1 MAVVLIRAT
10 ILYIIITFSLR
21 LMGKRQLGELQ
32 PSELVVTILIS
43 NIAAIPVEDSSV
55 PMILGIVPIF
65 TLVCLDVIVSAVML
79 KFPKFRKLMIGS
91 PRVIM
96 SEGVIMQKEMK
107 RLRYTVDD
115 LVEAD
120 IRHNRDMVRHR
131 RDNRKDTLPEKEGLP
146 ERGKGGRK
154 LRRLLKRPACGDN
167 PRRQGGRGAAPKHG
181 AGNGLAERAAP
192 GTEALSKGRVPDDCG
207 QERSAHDNRTS
218 EGALNEPSCCKHTAA
233 GVDVGGVFLVGVHH
247 H

>member
-1 MAVVLIRAT
+1 
-10 ILYIIITFSLR
+10 
-21 LMGKRQLGELQ
+21 MGKRQLGELQ

-115 LVEAD
+115 LVEAMREEQIFD
-120 IRHNRDMVRHR
+120 ITEIWYAIVE
-131 RDNRKDTLPEKEGLP
+131 DNRKDTLPEKEGLP
-146 ERGKGGRK
+146 ERRKGGHK
-154 LRRLLKRPACGDN
+154 LRRLLKRPARGDN

-181 AGNGLAERAAP
+181 AGNGLAERAAT
-192 GTEALSKGRVPDDCG
+192 GTEALSKGRVPDDRG

-218 EGALNEPSCCKHTAA
+218 
-233 GVDVGGVFLVGVHH
+233 
-247 H
+247 